1 MWVKNSVMK
10 IIDNPPNFNIF
21 TSYQSVGSYDLPMA
35 LADLIDNSIEAKN
48 IVIDQN
54 FFSGS
59 KNDSPQISILD
70 DGTGM
75 SESELKDAM
84 ITSLNN
90 PNEIRRAND
99 LGRFGLGLKTASFS
113 M

>member
-35 LADLIDNSIEAKN
+35 LADLIDNSITAEAKN

-54 FFSGS
+54 FFQEV
-59 KNDSPQISILD
+59 KM
-70 DGTGM
+70 TVH
-75 SESELKDAM
+75 
-84 ITSLNN
+84 
-90 PNEIRRAND
+90 
-99 LGRFGLGLKTASFS
+99 RFQF
-113 M
+113 